1 MIKQL
6 TWIAALLGVA
16 LAAGCGHESGRW
28 ISGSGQIIEQPRDLQ
43 GFTGVEVGPGF
54 TCEVISGETF
64 AVVLRGDARFMPYI
78 ETRVE
83 HGSLVVRMSD
93 LVAVRPRTPL
103 SVAVRLPQVDRL
115 AVTGSK
121 VNLTGLA
128 GRSMALRA
136 MSGSQVSAHGVRGH
150 RLALTV
156 GERSRME
163 IDGAVDELRAEVTGG
178 SEVRA
183 RQLHAVSATVAVA
196 PGARMEIEHVGPG
209 GRPLASGQVAIGDE

>member
-1 MIKQL
+1 MIKQF
-6 TWIAALLGVA
+6 TCMAALLGLA
-16 LAAGCGHESGRW
+16 LTAGCGHQSGRW
-28 ISGSGQIIEQPRDLQ
+28 ISGSGQIVEQPRALQ

-54 TCEVISGETF
+54 TCEVLSGETF
-64 AVVLRGDARFMPYI
+64 AVLVRGDVRFMPYI

-83 HGSLVVRMSD
+83 HGGLVVRMSD

-103 SVAVRLPQVDRL
+103 VVTVRLPHVDRL

-128 GRSMALRA
+128 GQSMALRA
-136 MSGSQVSAHGVRGH
+136 MSGSDVSAHGVKGH
-150 RLALTV
+150 RLVLTV

-183 RQLHAVSATVAVA
+183 RQLHAASATVAVA
-196 PGARMEIEHVGPG
+196 PGA
-209 GRPLASGQVAIGDE
+209 